1 MKVPVGASEDDLVN
15 LIVYGI
21 SQVIKKE
28 GHPTSFDSETRIAK
42 VAFDVAESLELP
54 VTRSWYKF
62 GTFVWSH
69 YANTGRLDE
78 FLGLSPEFTPP
89 DPQILIKKASTTW
102 RPLYKQI
109 EEQIAGHDLLWKTSL
124 SDFLMRL
131 YQNEAP
137 KKFRKLYVANRTM
150 TSRFDKL
157 AHYESTEVFPI
168 PALILASQEVTRL
181 HKELRVFT
189 EEPRLIHLMADFT
202 TFLEDLIV
210 QHDEIMDDSA
220 ALTKWRSFF
229 ASAYDFYSQE
239 IWDFPA
245 SVIAKET
252 VKGPRDEEI
261 KSQRERRLVQLPS
274 YETELSHWLDKAFES
289 KTYPTLAQVQSAQD
303 KLARLVGSDEK
314 AIKEVFTRLLLPKWS
329 AEG

>member
-1 MKVPVGASEDDLVN
+1 
-15 LIVYGI
+15 
-21 SQVIKKE
+21 
-28 GHPTSFDSETRIAK
+28 
-42 VAFDVAESLELP
+42 
-54 VTRSWYKF
+54 
-62 GTFVWSH
+62 
-69 YANTGRLDE
+69 
-78 FLGLSPEFTPP
+78 
-89 DPQILIKKASTTW
+89 
-102 RPLYKQI
+102 
-109 EEQIAGHDLLWKTSL
+109 
-124 SDFLMRL
+124 
-131 YQNEAP
+131 
-137 KKFRKLYVANRTM
+137 
-150 TSRFDKL
+150 
-157 AHYESTEVFPI
+157 
-168 PALILASQEVTRL
+168 
-181 HKELRVFT
+181 
-189 EEPRLIHLMADFT
+189 
-202 TFLEDLIV
+202 
-210 QHDEIMDDSA
+210 MDDSA